1 MPNAAISNA
10 LFREVSDV
18 LELVFVK
25 FVFGSGELMALS
37 RGK

>member
-1 MPNAAISNA
+1 MPNAAISDV
-10 LFREVSDV
+10 LFGEVSDV

-25 FVFGSGELMALS
+25 LLFGSDELMALS